1 MVTDV
6 VTLQLSRAM
15 LIFARDDLNLVAN
28 FILGQRPRGVG
39 FDIADIEAPF
49 VELEF
54 LGSGSEVV
62 YWTCDLSYD
71 YVRINA
77 DYCT

>member
-54 LGSGSEVV
+54 LGFFEVRKV
-62 YWTCDLSYD
+62 WCWRP
-71 YVRINA
+71 VRRILF
-77 DYCT
+77 